1 MFEVNLDRWL
11 SRGVHVNRFE
21 TPKNLTS
28 SISVEN

>member
-1 MFEVNLDRWL
+1 MSKVNPDHWS
-11 SRGVHVNRFE
+11 SRGVRVNRFE